1 MGNENQVKRNQAVK
15 VFRLYNKPNVIKREI
30 PRDRIY
36 MFIHLGT
43 DKCTRK
49 SKENKT
55 KKKNKN
61 GHKSKQYLWFRYI
74 DATCIHVPINV
85 HMRAVHACTN

>member
-15 VFRLYNKPNVIKREI
+15 VFMLYNKPNVIKREI

-55 KKKNKN
+55 KKKQKWTQI
-61 GHKSKQYLWFRYI
+61 KTAFVVQ
-74 DATCIHVPINV
+74 IH
-85 HMRAVHACTN
+85 